1 MAHKEQVKIS
11 WNKDVKYASKQQFID
26 LHKEAYPGVDLGAEY
41 DKAFVKAEKASP
53 TEQK

>member
-1 MAHKEQVKIS
+1 MAHKEKVKIS
-11 WNKDVKYASKQQFID
+11 WNKDVKYTSKQQFID

-41 DKAFVKAEKASP
+41 DRVFGKAEKA